1 MNGAR
6 VRISKKGVF
15 PFYRQ
20 ENLYRTHFPLFQWAF
35 LPRKIS
41 FKVNIFEER
50 VMLPVISRFWGEHV
64 SLNTVICATF
74 GF

>member
-1 MNGAR
+1 MEQGLGLVKR
-6 VRISKKGVF
+6 EFFLSTGKKTCIGSTF
-15 PFYRQ
+15 RCFSG
-20 ENLYRTHFPLFQWAF
+20 LF

-50 VMLPVISRFWGEHV
+50 VMLAVISRFWGEHV
-64 SLNTVICATF
+64 SLNVVICATF